1 MRLSEFCMFGLSG
14 TFIPPSLRLGEH
26 GSNGDG
32 KNIESQ
38 MIVKGGCEM
47 LSSRHDMVIAVMTL
61 P

>member
-1 MRLSEFCMFGLSG
+1 MFGLSG